1 MDNTGTTE
9 TERQA
14 ARLLAENESLKQLL
28 QEEQQ
33 VAAVKNFLQREL
45 ETKASEGAAIKS
57 YFDLQAEEL
66 KLAKS
71 YVNELMQKAEAAAER
86 ETELEKQVS
95 LSVNTS
101 YQLEDVRTKYN
112 YLTAQLNDLT
122 ETLQQLSIKNT
133 LQMQYAGRIAELE
146 SKLANAAEEIDML
159 KNQQQ
164 ENTAT

>member
-9 TERQA
+9 TEQQA
-14 ARLLAENESLKQLL
+14 ARLLAENECLKQLL

-45 ETKASEGAAIKS
+45 ETKASDGAAIKS

-66 KLAKS
+66 KRAKS

-86 ETELEKQVS
+86 ENELEKRVS

-101 YQLEDVRTKYN
+101 YELEDVRTKYN

-122 ETLQQLSIKNT
+122 ETLQQLSVKNT

-146 SKLANAAEEIDML
+146 SMLANAAEEIDML
-159 KNQQQ
+159 KTQQQ